1 MYKFLN
7 YLPFYLLIILGFLFV
22 FQGCQKKSNY
32 NHVLEYLN
40 NSQLK
45 FDNKI
50 QRDNVKEAMM
60 DILTLDKQYLEERK
74 YKDLE
79 GSEGKWDLKMV
90 IENHFIPN
98 KPGLTLGDNFYDD
111 VKSDSV
117 MVYFGKLYM
126 KY

>member
-1 MYKFLN
+1 MQKFLN
-7 YLPFYLLIILGFLFV
+7 HSLFSLFIVLGLLLV
-22 FQGCQKKSNY
+22 VQGCQKKTGPNP
-32 NHVLEYLN
+32 VLEYLN

-45 FDNKI
+45 FDNKV

-60 DILTLDKQYLEERK
+60 DILTLDKLYLEEKK

-79 GSEGKWDLKMV
+79 GNEGKWDLKTL

-126 KY
+126 VY